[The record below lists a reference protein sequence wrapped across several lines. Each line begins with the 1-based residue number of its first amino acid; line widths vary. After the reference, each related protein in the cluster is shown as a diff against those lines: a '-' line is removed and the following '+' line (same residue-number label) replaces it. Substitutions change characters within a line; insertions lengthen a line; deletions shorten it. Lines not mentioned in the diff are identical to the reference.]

1 MPTAAP
7 IGIAGHLVG
16 SADRGRTV
24 HHAGYRMARVVAYAI
39 ARLSEA
45 STWRGLVLVAT
56 ACGAVLSPDQQ
67 EAIVTV
73 GLLVAGLLGALLPDA
88 KSRP

>member
-1 MPTAAP
+1 
-7 IGIAGHLVG
+7 
-16 SADRGRTV
+16 
-24 HHAGYRMARVVAYAI
+24 MAYVI
-39 ARLSEA
+39 ARLQEA

-56 ACGAVLSPDQQ
+56 AFGAALSPEQQ

>member
-1 MPTAAP
+1 
-7 IGIAGHLVG
+7 L
-16 SADRGRTV
+16 R
-24 HHAGYRMARVVAYAI
+24 
-39 ARLSEA
+39 EA
-45 STWRGLVLVAT
+45 STWRGFVLVAT
-56 ACGAVLSPDQQ
+56 ACGAVLSTEQQ